1 MYNGPGTTLC
11 RESRNEA
18 RSLDG
23 TILGILMTIMVEER
37 R

>member
-1 MYNGPGTTLC
+1 MYNGPGTTLR